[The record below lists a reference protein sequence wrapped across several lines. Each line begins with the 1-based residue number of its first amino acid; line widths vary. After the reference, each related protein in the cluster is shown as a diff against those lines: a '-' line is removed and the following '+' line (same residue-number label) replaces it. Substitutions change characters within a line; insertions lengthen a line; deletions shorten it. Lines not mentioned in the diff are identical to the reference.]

1 MVMLIKDDD
10 EDGHGDDG
18 ATKQVK
24 CLADSGA
31 NKTDKVKEIDAI
43 SFISRPGF
51 LRFRTRIMAFI
62 YIIYH
67 LFTTMASR

>member
-1 MVMLIKDDD
+1 MSGNNGHGGGVDDG

-51 LRFRTRIMAFI
+51 LRF
-62 YIIYH
+62 
-67 LFTTMASR
+67 

>member
-31 NKTDKVKEIDAI
+31 NKTDKVKEFADI

-51 LRFRTRIMAFI
+51 LRF
-62 YIIYH
+62 
-67 LFTTMASR
+67 